1 MKVIIAYDIS
11 IQRVD
16 TIRHI
21 LKQYLS
27 WIQNS
32 VFEGEI
38 SFGTME
44 ELLTKLKK
52 TIDPKTDSVVIY
64 TISNPSWINKSYL
77 GREKGSTSNII

>member
-1 MKVIIAYDIS
+1 MKVIIVYDIN

-16 TIRHI
+16 IVRQI

-38 SFGTME
+38 SFGTLE
-44 ELLTKLKK
+44 ELKTRLKK
-52 TIDPKTDSVVIY
+52 TIDIDTDSIIIY
-64 TISNPSWINKSYL
+64 TINNPVWVNKFSL
-77 GREKGSTSNII
+77 GREKGTTNNII